1 MPNKPGLPSTQEH
14 ILAQAV
20 RDNTIVLRSGELAA
34 VIEAEGI
41 DLTRLS
47 DSARDGLIAQ
57 YGNFLLTLRFPYQI
71 VVARKRQRLEEYL
84 AHVDGE
90 AQKRQREGNAAYAQ
104 ALYGWINFMLDV
116 VRQVNPQTPLYLIIL
131 PYDPIPPEERV
142 RGRVLLTTDRYQRG
156 IEELMH
162 RADQVIRG
170 LTRIGLGSRRLTDQE
185 LVAVL
190 HRVYHPSIPDYR
202 VPPTLRIKSLIA
214 STDEDVLPPREHVA
228 ADRGHVERSAP
239 SAGSLD
245 E

>member
-1 MPNKPGLPSTQEH
+1 MPTKQGLPSTQEH

-20 RDNTIVLRSGELAA
+20 RDNAIILRSGELAA

-47 DSARDGLIAQ
+47 DSAREGLIAQ

-71 VVARKRQRLEEYL
+71 VIARKRQRLEEYL
-84 AHVDGE
+84 AYADGE

-116 VRQVNPQTPLYLIIL
+116 VRQVNPQAPLYLIVL
-131 PYDPIPPEERV
+131 PYDPIAPEERV
-142 RGRVLLTTDRYQRG
+142 RNRVSLTADKYQRA
-156 IEELMH
+156 IEELKH
-162 RADQVIRG
+162 RSDQVVRG
-170 LTRIGLGSRRLTDQE
+170 LTRLGLGSRRLTDQE

-202 VPPTLRIKSLIA
+202 VPPTLRVKSLIA
-214 STDEDVLPPREHVA
+214 PSDADVPLQAEEGTS
-228 ADRGHVERSAP
+228 DRGHPSAP
-239 SAGSLD
+239 SAGQVL
-245 E
+245 